1 MEAKKG
7 VSIVRK
13 INLISCFTFTLLY
26 LFSVISESFA
36 IRIFAS
42 ISILSGIYLISNT
55 YIDKGV
61 TGNRYT
67 IEVIIVLLALIAC
80 EFYLY

>member
-1 MEAKKG
+1 MKAEKS

-13 INLISCFTFTLLY
+13 INLISGFTFTLLY
-26 LFSVISESFA
+26 LFSVIQASFA
-36 IRIFAS
+36 IRIAAS

-61 TGNRYT
+61 IKNRYA
-67 IEVIIVLLALIAC
+67 IEVIVVLLVLTIC